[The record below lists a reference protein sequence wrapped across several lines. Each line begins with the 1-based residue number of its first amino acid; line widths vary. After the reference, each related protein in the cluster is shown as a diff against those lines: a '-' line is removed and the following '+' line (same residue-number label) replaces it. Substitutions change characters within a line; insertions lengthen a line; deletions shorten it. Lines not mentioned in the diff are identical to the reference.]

1 MLKGSTTLL
10 DTTAFCLVRL
20 PTFENRCIRIVTAIA
35 TTNRQT
41 ESMMLLTHAQQLA
54 GKALAKAAELD
65 APVAVVILD
74 TGGRLVLAHR
84 MDRASYIT
92 TDMGRMKAEVAL
104 ALQTPTH
111 VLAQS
116 LGHIPEL
123 LDLVAIAFEKAALLP
138 GGFPILADGIV
149 IGGLGISG
157 SGGGQVDVAIG
168 EFALA

>member
-1 MLKGSTTLL
+1 
-10 DTTAFCLVRL
+10 
-20 PTFENRCIRIVTAIA
+20 
-35 TTNRQT
+35 
-41 ESMMLLTHAQQLA
+41 MLLTHAQLLA
-54 GKALAKAAELD
+54 EKALLKATELN

-74 TGGRLVLAHR
+74 AGGRLVLAHR

-104 ALQTPTH
+104 TLQTPTH

-116 LGHIPEL
+116 LEKVPEL
-123 LDLVAIAFEKAALLP
+123 LDLVAIAFEKAAVLP
-138 GGFPILADGIV
+138 GGFPILADGAV

-157 SGGGQVDVAIG
+157 SGGGLVDVAIG